1 VDGPVRV
8 GVDIV
13 NGEKAILT
21 LKPTGREE
29 LKKLIGT
36 KSEAWRDLDVAVLHE
51 LLLKMVPGFVADQ
64 HKENIIYTK
73 DVHEV
78 ITRMAP
84 AVRGQKAPNAAWAL
98 SSAHAHR
105 AGQDDCRRRREDA
118 AQVHVLRA
126 PSY

>member
-36 KSEAWRDLDVAVLHE
+36 KSEAWRDLDVA
-51 LLLKMVPGFVADQ
+51 
-64 HKENIIYTK
+64 
-73 DVHEV
+73 
-78 ITRMAP
+78 R
-84 AVRGQKAPNAAWAL
+84 AA
-98 SSAHAHR
+98 
-105 AGQDDCRRRREDA
+105 
-118 AQVHVLRA
+118 
-126 PSY
+126 